1 MNRQKVKSKKQPE
14 RAALRDSKD
23 SKFQKLPL
31 NHEFQCSSFSAS
43 CTSIAI

>member
-23 SKFQKLPL
+23 SKTAL
-31 NHEFQCSSFSAS
+31 ES
-43 CTSIAI
+43 